1 MADDSKAPAE
11 WASIAA
17 IQEWPKNPKPHPDS
31 NVQAIA
37 RSIARFGFID
47 PLTVWRSRGWIAAGH
62 GRARAAA
69 LLMREDAGR
78 RLSTDAPGPGV
89 VPVRFVEFASEAEFA
104 AYAIAD
110 NRLTEVNPMDG
121 AAVADILQE
130 IADAGGDVQIPGYE
144 EADIAAMLADEPS
157 GMDGEDGGAEAP
169 PVEAVSR
176 TGEVYELGPHRL
188 VCGDSRDAGVWAA
201 LLPGGER
208 LQMVWTDPPYGV
220 SQSTDHLREWDGGKK
235 RDRAAHGIENDTLS
249 AADLEQFLRDA
260 LGITA
265 AHTAPGGAWYV
276 AAPPGPL
283 HLIFG
288 TILKDLD
295 IWHQTLQ
302 WVKDQFVLGRSDYH
316 YRTEPIFYGWVPGA
330 AHYFIDERTHDSVL
344 EFARP
349 KRSNEHPTMKPVELV
364 EYCIGNSS
372 KPGWI
377 VGEPFGGSGTTLI
390 ACAKTGRI
398 ARVIEIDPRYCDVI
412 RRRWT
417 KYALSAGVD
426 PGPGRLD

>member
-11 WASIAA
+11 WAA
-17 IQEWPKNPKPHPDS
+17 IGQIREWPKNPKPHPDN
-31 NVQAIA
+31 NVAAIA

-78 RLSTDAPGPGV
+78 LLSTDAPGPGV

-110 NRLTEVNPMDG
+110 NRLTEINPMDG

-144 EADIAAMLADEPS
+144 EAEIAAMLADEPS
-157 GMDGEDGGAEAP
+157 GMGGEDGGAEAP

-176 TGEVYELGPHRL
+176 NGEVYELGPHRL
-188 VCGDSRDAGVWAA
+188 VCGDCTDPNTVASLMRGSLADAT
-201 LLPGGER
+201 L
-208 LQMVWTDPPYGV
+208 TDPPYGQSQPGVTNDEPEMLPGIV
-220 SQSTDHLREWDGGKK
+220 SGCASNLPMKNGVCVAFSSPRTFPAWLDAVRSEGHTFERMLWMYKEAQNTYPWRGWLLKSEAILVTTVGNGDWNDVHPYRHDCYKISEVSGELDASLGWHGSVKPIAIVADICERICTPGSTV
-235 RDRAAHGIENDTLS
+235 
-249 AADLEQFLRDA
+249 
-260 LGITA
+260 
-265 AHTAPGGAWYV
+265 Y
-276 AAPPGPL
+276 
-283 HLIFG
+283 
-288 TILKDLD
+288 
-295 IWHQTLQ
+295 
-302 WVKDQFVLGRSDYH
+302 
-316 YRTEPIFYGWVPGA
+316 
-330 AHYFIDERTHDSVL
+330 
-344 EFARP
+344 
-349 KRSNEHPTMKPVELV
+349 
-364 EYCIGNSS
+364 
-372 KPGWI
+372 
-377 VGEPFGGSGTTLI
+377 EPFGGSGTTLI

-417 KYALSAGVD
+417 KYAMSAGVD